1 MNKTELEN
9 RPLVLDGG
17 MATSLESRGHDL
29 SGVLWSARILLEQPL
44 EIASVHE
51 SHIAAG
57 ADIITTASYQ
67 VSAGGLTRAGFDS
80 LLEAKLISQ
89 AVTIAKEVADSVEN
103 RVLVAASIGPYG
115 ATLADG
121 SEYRGDY
128 KITKAEL
135 KEFHKRRLEHFMLAE
150 PDLLAFETVPSRME
164 IEVITELL
172 NETYSELPAWIS
184 VSARNHTEISDGTDI
199 QQAFDGIS
207 APNLLSLG
215 VNCTKPEYITSL
227 LQRIETDLPKIVY
240 PNAGRT
246 WDAINRN
253 WLDVGTDEIPPS
265 ELGQWIAAGARILG
279 GCCGLAEKQ
288 IAAVRRQVS

>member
-1 MNKTELEN
+1 MNKTQLEN

-29 SGVLWSARILLEQPL
+29 SGVLWSARILLENPL

-51 SHIAAG
+51 SHIEAG

-67 VSAGGLTRAGFDS
+67 VSASGLVRAGYEAG
-80 LLEAKLISQ
+80 LESKLISQ
-89 AVTIAKEVADSVEN
+89 SVTLAKEVADSVDK

-128 KITKAEL
+128 KITRAEL
-135 KEFHKRRLEHFMLAE
+135 KEFHERRLEHFVKAE
-150 PDLLAFETVPSRME
+150 PDLLAFETIPSRME
-164 IEVITELL
+164 IEVIAELL
-172 NETYSELPAWIS
+172 NETYTDLPAWIS
-184 VSARNHTEISDGTDI
+184 VSARNHSEISDGTDI
-199 QQAFDGIS
+199 QRAFDAIA
-207 APNLLSLG
+207 APNLLSVG
-215 VNCTKPEYITSL
+215 INCTKPEYITSL
-227 LQRIETDLPKIVY
+227 LERLETALPKVVY

-246 WDAINRN
+246 WDAVNRN
-253 WLDVGTDEIPPS
+253 WLDTGADEIPAA
-265 ELGQWIAAGARILG
+265 ELGTWIGAGARILG

-288 IAAVRRQVS
+288 IAAVSRLVN